1 MTRELD
7 MSNAGGMRGQVAVVT
22 GASRGLG
29 RVYAETFARQGAQV
43 VLVARNR
50 QQLEEVV
57 CAIRARGGE
66 AVAVATDVTDQ
77 QAVER
82 AFAMVDSRYGHID
95 LLVNNAGCLGSTGL
109 TWELDAEAWWNTL
122 ELHVRGGLYCIQQ
135 ALRRMVPRG
144 RGRIVSLA
152 SHAGVYRWPTLSAY
166 SVAKAAL
173 IKLTE
178 NVAVETRKHGVV
190 LFAFHPGI
198 VRNVG
203 LLPDMQSGGS
213 TRPEIVDTLAWL
225 NRQVADGRSVTAEQ
239 SAAVLVQ
246 LASGRYDFLNG
257 RYVTVYDD
265 LDLLSEQADQIRQ
278 GDALTLR
285 LACGEETAASR
296 CRVAVANE
304 ELADVSLSMRNW
316 AC

>member
-1 MTRELD
+1 MTRESDKSNFND
-7 MSNAGGMRGQVAVVT
+7 MRDQVVVVT

-29 RVYAETFARQGAQV
+29 RVYAETFARLGAHV
-43 VLVARNR
+43 VLIARNQ
-50 QQLEEVV
+50 QQLDEVTG
-57 CAIRARGGE
+57 AIRARGGE
-66 AVAVATDVTDQ
+66 AVCMAADVTDR
-77 QAVER
+77 QAVDR
-82 AFAMVDSRYGHID
+82 AFAFVDSCYGHID

-144 RGRIVSLA
+144 SGRIVTLA
-152 SHAGVYRWPTLSAY
+152 SHAGVFRWPTLSAY

-198 VRNVG
+198 VRDVG
-203 LLPDMQSGGS
+203 LLSDMQAAGS
-213 TRPEIVDTLAWL
+213 TRQEMVDTLAWL
-225 NRQVADGRSVTAEQ
+225 SGQVAEGRSVTAEQ
-239 SAAVLVQ
+239 GADALVQ
-246 LASGRYDFLNG
+246 LVSGRYDFLNG

-265 LDLLSEQADQIRQ
+265 LDLLSEQADQIRR
-278 GDALTLR
+278 GDAFTLR
-285 LACGEETAASR
+285 LARGEEAVPSPR
-296 CRVAVANE
+296 RVAVANE
-304 ELADVSLSMRNW
+304 EMAAISPSMKSW
-316 AC
+316 VC

>member
-29 RVYAETFARQGAQV
+29 RVYAETFARLGAQV

-135 ALRRMVPRG
+135 ALRRMVP
-144 RGRIVSLA
+144 
-152 SHAGVYRWPTLSAY
+152 
-166 SVAKAAL
+166 
-173 IKLTE
+173 
-178 NVAVETRKHGVV
+178 
-190 LFAFHPGI
+190 
-198 VRNVG
+198 
-203 LLPDMQSGGS
+203 
-213 TRPEIVDTLAWL
+213 
-225 NRQVADGRSVTAEQ
+225 
-239 SAAVLVQ
+239 
-246 LASGRYDFLNG
+246 
-257 RYVTVYDD
+257 
-265 LDLLSEQADQIRQ
+265 
-278 GDALTLR
+278 
-285 LACGEETAASR
+285 
-296 CRVAVANE
+296 
-304 ELADVSLSMRNW
+304 
-316 AC
+316 